1 MWNSTR
7 KMAEAIANGIE
18 NMDKNIAIKLMNTSK
33 DDKTIVLTEVFKSK
47 AIIVGSPTVNNGYL
61 HSIAGILEMIK
72 GMKLKNKKATAFGS
86 YGWSGEATKLI
97 MEELKKSGFE
107 VEEGIKA
114 MWTPDDEMIDECIK
128 FGEKF
133 ADFIK

>member
-1 MWNSTR
+1 MDSIWNSINKR
-7 KMAEAIANGIE
+7 EK
-18 NMDKNIAIKLMNTSK
+18 
-33 DDKTIVLTEVFKSK
+33 
-47 AIIVGSPTVNNGYL
+47 
-61 HSIAGILEMIK
+61 
-72 GMKLKNKKATAFGS
+72 KNKKAVAFGS

-97 MEELKKSGFE
+97 TEELKKSGFE
-107 VEEGIKA
+107 VEEGIKV